1 LDKVRVMT
9 VVARKMASP
18 CGRQQCSIQRRGVR
32 HQLDSW
38 RHKLIH
44 CVGFESILEGLFG
57 PGLLKDLSLFKGIQ
71 SLCLYL
77 VLHF

>member
-1 LDKVRVMT
+1 
-9 VVARKMASP
+9 MASP

-44 CVGFESILEGLFG
+44 CVGGMAKWLYGEDLQD
-57 PGLLKDLSLFKGIQ
+57 PCRKTKDVPYALRTMIFYGRE
-71 SLCLYL
+71 
-77 VLHF
+77 

>member
-1 LDKVRVMT
+1 YNKKRKRLVMDSRFCYGLS
-9 VVARKMASP
+9 VVQSSQLTHTSCNTKRKHN
-18 CGRQQCSIQRRGVR
+18 CY
-32 HQLDSW
+32 W
-38 RHKLIH
+38 
-44 CVGFESILEGLFG
+44 FESILEGLFG